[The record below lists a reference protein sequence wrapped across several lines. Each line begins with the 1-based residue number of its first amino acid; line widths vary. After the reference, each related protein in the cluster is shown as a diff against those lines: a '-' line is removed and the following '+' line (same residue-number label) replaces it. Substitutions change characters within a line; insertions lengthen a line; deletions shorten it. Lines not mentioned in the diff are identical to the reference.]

1 MDAKQDRN
9 MQAKKSSGLLFI
21 FITVAIDAI
30 GLGIIIPVIPKLI
43 QELIGGDI
51 SQASQYGGWLV
62 FTYAITQFIFAAIL
76 GNLSDKYGRRPVL
89 LISLVGFSINY
100 LFMGIAPSILWLFV
114 GRFIAGI
121 TGASFTVAAAYIA
134 DISTADKKSQNFG
147 LLGAAFGLGFVIG
160 PVLGG
165 LLGHYG
171 ARVPFFA
178 AAALCFLNFIYGY
191 FVVPESLKPQ
201 LRRPFDWKA
210 ANPVG
215 AFLHIKSHPVILPLI
230 TCIFLINMATH
241 SVQSTWSYYTM
252 EKFGWDEKMVGF
264 SLGFI
269 GTLLMIVQ
277 AGLIRIIVP
286 KLGNS
291 KSITIGIILYIFSS
305 PLYAFAYE
313 SWMLFVISIPYV
325 LAGITGPSLQGEISN
340 LVPDNEQ
347 GRIQGGVT
355 SVISLT
361 AILGPLIMTNLFS
374 TFSKK
379 TDSSIY
385 FPGAP
390 FILAGVLAIIAL
402 LIALHYFKKQAR

>member
-1 MDAKQDRN
+1 
-9 MQAKKSSGLLFI
+9 MQSKKSAGLFFI
-21 FITVAIDAI
+21 FITVTIDAI

-43 QELIGGDI
+43 QELIGGDL

-62 FTYAITQFIFAAIL
+62 FTYAITQFMFAAVL
-76 GNLSDKYGRRPVL
+76 GNLSDRFGRRPIL
-89 LISLVGFSINY
+89 LISLIGFSINY
-100 LFMGIAPSILWLFV
+100 LFMGFAPSIGWLFL

-134 DISTADKKSQNFG
+134 DISTAAKKAQNFG
-147 LLGAAFGLGFVIG
+147 LLGAAFGLGFIIG

-165 LLGHYG
+165 LLGHFG
-171 ARVPFFA
+171 SRVPFFA
-178 AAALCFLNFIYGY
+178 AAVLCFLNFIYGY
-191 FVVPESLKPQ
+191 FAVPESLNIN
-201 LRRPFDWKA
+201 LRRPFQWKA

-215 AFLHIKSHPVILPLI
+215 AFLHIKSHPIILPLI
-230 TCIFLINMATH
+230 MCIFLINMSTH

-252 EKFGWDEKMVGF
+252 EKFEWDEKMVGL

-277 AGLIRIIVP
+277 AGLIRIIIP
-286 KLGNS
+286 KIGVS
-291 KSITIGIILYIFSS
+291 KAVIGGIILYMICF
-305 PLYAFAYE
+305 PLYGLASE
-313 SWMLFVISIPYV
+313 SWMMYAISVPYV
-325 LAGITGPSLQGEISN
+325 LAGITAPALQGQISN
-340 LVPDNEQ
+340 SVPQNEQ

-390 FILAGVLAIIAL
+390 FILAGILAAISL
-402 LIALHYFKKQAR
+402 LIIVNYFKKNR

>member
-1 MDAKQDRN
+1 
-9 MQAKKSSGLLFI
+9 
-21 FITVAIDAI
+21 
-30 GLGIIIPVIPKLI
+30 
-43 QELIGGDI
+43 
-51 SQASQYGGWLV
+51 
-62 FTYAITQFIFAAIL
+62 
-76 GNLSDKYGRRPVL
+76 
-89 LISLVGFSINY
+89 
-100 LFMGIAPSILWLFV
+100 
-114 GRFIAGI
+114 
-121 TGASFTVAAAYIA
+121 
-134 DISTADKKSQNFG
+134 
-147 LLGAAFGLGFVIG
+147 
-160 PVLGG
+160 
-165 LLGHYG
+165 
-171 ARVPFFA
+171 
-178 AAALCFLNFIYGY
+178 
-191 FVVPESLKPQ
+191 
-201 LRRPFDWKA
+201 
-210 ANPVG
+210 
-215 AFLHIKSHPVILPLI
+215 
-230 TCIFLINMATH
+230 MATH

-291 KSITIGIILYIFSS
+291 KSIIIGIILYIFSF
-305 PLYAFAYE
+305 PLYGFAYE

>member
-1 MDAKQDRN
+1 

-100 LFMGIAPSILWLFV
+100 LFIGIAPSILWLFV

-215 AFLHIKSHPVILPLI
+215 AFLHIKSHPVILL
-230 TCIFLINMATH
+230 
-241 SVQSTWSYYTM
+241 
-252 EKFGWDEKMVGF
+252 
-264 SLGFI
+264 
-269 GTLLMIVQ
+269 
-277 AGLIRIIVP
+277 
-286 KLGNS
+286 
-291 KSITIGIILYIFSS
+291 
-305 PLYAFAYE
+305 
-313 SWMLFVISIPYV
+313 
-325 LAGITGPSLQGEISN
+325 
-340 LVPDNEQ
+340 
-347 GRIQGGVT
+347 
-355 SVISLT
+355 
-361 AILGPLIMTNLFS
+361 
-374 TFSKK
+374 
-379 TDSSIY
+379 
-385 FPGAP
+385 
-390 FILAGVLAIIAL
+390 
-402 LIALHYFKKQAR
+402 